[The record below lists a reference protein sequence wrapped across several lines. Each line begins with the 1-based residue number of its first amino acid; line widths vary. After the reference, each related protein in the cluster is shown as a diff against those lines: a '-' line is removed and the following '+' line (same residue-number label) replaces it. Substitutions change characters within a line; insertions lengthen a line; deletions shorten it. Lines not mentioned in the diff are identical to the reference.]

1 MNKPTLIT
9 LKLLTWLACLAP
21 LTILTWDAVHNNLG
35 PDPTAAIE
43 HSTGFAA
50 LRILI
55 LSLAITPLRLLWSRL
70 SWLIQFRRLLGLF
83 AFFYA
88 SIHLFAYLGLYAAFD
103 LHTVAEDIVKRRF
116 IWAGV
121 SAWLLL
127 VPLAL
132 TSTTASIKRLGGKRW
147 QRLHKLVYI
156 AALLAIAHYWWQV
169 KTGVLSPIDDTLALT
184 IVLVA
189 RPVLTW
195 WKSRRNATKLQ
206 SA

>member
-21 LTILTWDAVHNNLG
+21 ITILAWDAIHNNLG

-103 LHTVAEDIVKRRF
+103 PHTITQDILKRSF

-121 SAWLLL
+121 LAWLLM

-147 QRLHKLVYI
+147 QRLHMLVYASAI
-156 AALLAIAHYWWQV
+156 LAIAHYWWQV
-169 KTGVLSPIDDTLALT
+169 KTGVLSPMDDTLVLT
-184 IVLVA
+184 GLFIA
-189 RPVLTW
+189 RPILTW
-195 WKSRRNATKLQ
+195 WKSRRNAGG
-206 SA
+206 AA

>member
-35 PDPTAAIE
+35 PDATAAIE

-70 SWLIQFRRLLGLF
+70 SWLIKFRRLLGLF

-103 LHTVAEDIVKRRF
+103 PHA
-116 IWAGV
+116 
-121 SAWLLL
+121 
-127 VPLAL
+127 
-132 TSTTASIKRLGGKRW
+132 
-147 QRLHKLVYI
+147 
-156 AALLAIAHYWWQV
+156 
-169 KTGVLSPIDDTLALT
+169 
-184 IVLVA
+184 
-189 RPVLTW
+189 
-195 WKSRRNATKLQ
+195 
-206 SA
+206 